1 MDQIKAE
8 VNAMDKVERTLLID
22 PDSVKAIRSRQLT
35 ASKKSVR
42 YALQGPP
49 TIKTNLRN

>member
-22 PDSVKAIRSRQLT
+22 LNSVKAIMSRELT
-35 ASKKSVR
+35 TSKKSVT
-42 YALQGPP
+42 YAL
-49 TIKTNLRN
+49 